1 MRQAESES
9 ERLNRPRPTFLR
21 YHSGR
26 GASILPLG
34 NPSVVRELAER
45 YDALTWQD
53 PVSSTIGDRKSLSNC
68 LPIIRAGSFGM
79 YWHPSHGQTPGTLGH
94 RLILEPR
101 FTAHSLQ
108 ASGSSAKFSKEAR
121 FGERIALEGKE
132 NYFRDPTTF
141 TSERYFSHGSQI
153 GSTGLCPNT
162 GQSHLRLLVSSSGK
176 RLCPRPPGIMFPVAY
191 PDTSHRSTWSAA
203 RLHEDRPRDQSC
215 RHHLALSQAAFE
227 PSGGRARPRVT
238 TYGFAP

>member
-26 GASILPLG
+26 GASILPLA

-45 YDALTWQD
+45 YEALTWQD
-53 PVSSTIGDRKSLSNC
+53 PLSSTIGDRKSLSNG
-68 LPIIRAGSFGM
+68 LPIIRAGRFGM
-79 YWHPSHGQTPGTLGH
+79 CWHPSHGQTPGTLGH

-108 ASGSSAKFSKEAR
+108 ASGSAAKFSTEAR
-121 FGERIALEGKE
+121 FSERIALEGKE

-141 TSERYFSHGSQI
+141 TSERYFTHGSQI
-153 GSTGLCPNT
+153 GSTGPSFVRIQGSRTSYCWSRPLASASVPGRPVSCSRWRIPILRIDQPGLPQDFTKT
-162 GQSHLRLLVSSSGK
+162 GLGINLVA
-176 RLCPRPPGIMFPVAY
+176 II
-191 PDTSHRSTWSAA
+191 
-203 RLHEDRPRDQSC
+203 
-215 RHHLALSQAAFE
+215 
-227 PSGGRARPRVT
+227 
-238 TYGFAP
+238 